1 MRRKMLLPA
10 LAACALLAVGAPVA
24 SASKA
29 HASKSSATT
38 FLLSA
43 VKNINKKVGALQ
55 DLSKGFQAAFG
66 SIHSALDPIVAAAP
80 QILSGLTALKD
91 GLTQAADGLT
101 KLSDAVQGPNI
112 AGQLGAVGTAN
123 PGSSNT
129 ATPSALPTGTMY
141 RQIVLSTA
149 ANGGLP
155 SGTPVGIRLWVKM
168 PDVANLYSN
177 SWSCTA
183 AHVNGT
189 AAGAAALSGGNPSGF
204 DATVACPATA

>member
-112 AGQLGAVGTAN
+112 AGQLGAAGTDP
-123 PGSSNT
+123 PGTSNT
-129 ATPSALPTGTMY
+129 ATPSTLPTGTVY
-141 RQIVLSTA
+141 RQIVIAT
-149 ANGGLP
+149 GGALAGAP
-155 SGTPVGIRLWVKM
+155 IGARTYVKL
-168 PDVANLYSN
+168 PDVAAVGYSN
-177 SWSCTA
+177 TYVCTGAGTSGA
-183 AHVNGT
+183 ASNVGGSGHGYDLT
-189 AAGAAALSGGNPSGF
+189 CSGGAAAFGH
-204 DATVACPATA
+204 